1 LVPVPPSKR
10 LNDHKEKKKKKKEK
24 KRKHIHTNEG
34 MVIREK

>member
-10 LNDHKEKKKKKKEK
+10 LNDHKEKKKKKKKK
-24 KRKHIHTNEG
+24 KRKQIHTNEG

>member
-10 LNDHKEKKKKKKEK
+10 LNDHKEKKKRKENT
-24 KRKHIHTNEG
+24 HTHTNKG